1 MQKAKKLLFSASIL
15 ELILAVVILIFDGFF
30 SANWLSS
37 IEGDLTGRI
46 IITCVLFVLSVALAV
61 DGVLALR
68 YSRASDEILKKC
80 QKARVLMGVAFIVLA
95 VTAYILLCVIVTKK
109 QDIVAIILVFSF
121 LECIA
126 IAILNIKSAVDM
138 NKQEEQKPIATS
150 QVVKPQVVVQKQRD
164 IDGLIQRLNS
174 LAVLRDRGL
183 ITEEEFEK
191 FRTEVLN
198 SYKD

>member
-15 ELILAVVILIFDGFF
+15 ELMLAVVLLIFDGFY

-37 IEGDLTGRI
+37 LEGDLTGRI
-46 IITCVLFVLSVALAV
+46 VITCVLFVLSVAFAV

-68 YSRASDEILKKC
+68 YSRASDETLKKC
-80 QKARVLMGVAFIVLA
+80 QKARVLMGIAFVVIA
-95 VTAYILLCVIVTKK
+95 ITAYILLCVIVTKK
-109 QDIVAIILVFSF
+109 QGAEVFVLVFSF
-121 LECIA
+121 FVSIVVA
-126 IAILNIKSAVDM
+126 VLNIKSAVDM
-138 NKQEEQKPIATS
+138 NKPEEPKQIVTS
-150 QVVKPQVVVQKQRD
+150 QVVKPQVVSPKRND
-164 IDGLIQRLNS
+164 IDGLIQRLDS
-174 LAVLRDRGL
+174 LAVLRERGL